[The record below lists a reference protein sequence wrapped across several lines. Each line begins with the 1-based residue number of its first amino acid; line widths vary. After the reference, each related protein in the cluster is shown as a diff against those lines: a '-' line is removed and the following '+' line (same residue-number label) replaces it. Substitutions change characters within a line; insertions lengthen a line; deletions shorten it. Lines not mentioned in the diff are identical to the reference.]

1 MIIQD
6 INAYTKRISINTAK
20 IKKAGIFFADM
31 QTPLQWYNKQSDKP
45 TLVCNCSL
53 FSWSNLRRRYEP
65 VFSLKINNQVI
76 IQDSLFRGLGVSQG
90 NFSIG
95 DIQTL
100 DCTDFVSGVPVL
112 TYNGLNQVA
121 DAWLETLKDIAPA
134 NPRTVFGWNDKECSV
149 LCVDGRQ
156 LGKFGIDLAS
166 LPKLCLDNGLSNAVN
181 FDGGGSSMTV
191 VNGQIV
197 NSPCDTRGVYTVFA
211 IWEDNMDWK
220 APNWNSI
227 SAKYAQTDRDG
238 NIKVQNNTYEY
249 AEMSAKAYG
258 YAVWEKATKKRI
270 YPKEVVQN
278 VTETEKPVISEPINA
293 EKVFLE
299 RIKKMIDE
307 RLNILN
313 G

>member
-6 INAYTKRISINTAK
+6 INTYTKKISFAK
-20 IKKAGIFFADM
+20 VRKAGIFFADM

-53 FSWSNLRRRYEP
+53 FSFSNLRRRYEP
-65 VFSLKINNQVI
+65 VFSLKINNQII

-90 NFSIG
+90 RFSIG

-100 DCTDFVSGVPVL
+100 DCTDFVSGVPVI
-112 TYNGLNQVA
+112 TENGINKVTP
-121 DAWLETLKDIAPA
+121 AWLETLKDIAPA
-134 NPRTVFGWNDKECSV
+134 NPRTIFGWNDKECSV
-149 LCVDGRQ
+149 ICVDGRQ
-156 LGKFGIDLAS
+156 LGKFGIDLVS
-166 LPKLCLDNGLSNAVN
+166 MPKLCLDNGLQNAVN

-191 VNGQIV
+191 VNGQII

-211 IWEDNMDWK
+211 IWEDNMEWK
-220 APNWNSI
+220 APNFNSI
-227 SAKYAQTDRDG
+227 SAKFAQTDKDG

-270 YPKEVVQN
+270 YPEEVLQN
-278 VTETEKPVISEPINA
+278 VTETEKSVISEPINA

-299 RIKKMIDE
+299 SIKKMIDE
-307 RLNILN
+307 RLSNLN

>member
-6 INAYTKRISINTAK
+6 INTYTKKISFAK
-20 IKKAGIFFADM
+20 VRKAGIFFADM

-90 NFSIG
+90 HFSIG

-100 DCTDFVSGVPVL
+100 DCTDFVSGVPVI
-112 TYNGLNQVA
+112 TENGINKVTP
-121 DAWLETLKDIAPA
+121 AWLETLKDIAPA
-134 NPRTVFGWNDKECSV
+134 NPRTIFGWNDKECSV
-149 LCVDGRQ
+149 ICVDGRQ

-166 LPKLCLDNGLSNAVN
+166 MPKLCLDNGLQNAVN

-191 VNGQIV
+191 VNGQVI

-211 IWEDNMDWK
+211 IWEDNMEWK
-220 APNWNSI
+220 APNFNNV
-227 SAKYAQTDRDG
+227 SAKFAQVDTNG
-238 NIKVQNNTYEY
+238 NIKYQNNVYEY
-249 AEMSAKAYG
+249 AEMNAKANG
-258 YAVWEKATKKRI
+258 YAVWEKATQKRV

-278 VTETEKPVISEPINA
+278 VTETEKPAIVETNIG

-299 RIKKMIDE
+299 SIKKMIDE
-307 RLNILN
+307 RLNNLN

>member
-1 MIIQD
+1 MNITE
-6 INAYTKRISINTAK
+6 INSYTKKVSLKLSK
-20 IKKAGIFFADM
+20 IAKAGIFFADM
-31 QTPLQWYNKQSDKP
+31 QTPLQWYNKQTDKP

-90 NFSIG
+90 HFSIG

-100 DCTDFVSGVPVL
+100 DCTDFVSGVPVI
-112 TYNGLNQVA
+112 TENGINKVTP
-121 DAWLETLKDIAPA
+121 AWLETLKDIAPA

-191 VNGQIV
+191 VNGQII

-220 APNWNSI
+220 APNFNSI

-258 YAVWEKATKKRI
+258 YAVWEKATQKRL
-270 YPKEVVQN
+270 YPPIETPLTVDNEKIKTLLNNLIKQIQDALKEV
-278 VTETEKPVISEPINA
+278 E
-293 EKVFLE
+293 
-299 RIKKMIDE
+299 
-307 RLNILN
+307 
-313 G
+313 